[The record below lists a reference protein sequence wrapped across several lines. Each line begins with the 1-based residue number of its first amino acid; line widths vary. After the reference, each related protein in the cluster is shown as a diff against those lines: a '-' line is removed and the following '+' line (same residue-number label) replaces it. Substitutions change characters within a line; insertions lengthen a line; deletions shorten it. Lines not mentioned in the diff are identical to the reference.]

1 MDKMDCSI
9 CLENVNKN
17 HVKCPKCVMVYHDD
31 CIYQWFEISN
41 QNKCIVCKTPIML
54 SIKTNPIL
62 QIFKIYYWE
71 FVAVLSVFT
80 IYAFITNLLKMV
92 INFILKDFE
101 HFQNENNSFYYLIMD
116 FTFQI
121 VIVSR
126 ISTYFIIYWVIFYEN
141 QVENGFRDGNNYV
154 FNVWNYLNSEVLI
167 VSIQIIL
174 SGFYILEKAMSYF
187 IWHIFSNA

>member
-1 MDKMDCSI
+1 
-9 CLENVNKN
+9 
-17 HVKCPKCVMVYHDD
+17 MVYHDD

-71 FVAVLSVFT
+71 FVAVLSVFA